1 MSFFFVVFGFCWSQ
15 QLEFQYTNQQLNVYN
30 DLTNDIPL
38 FTQNFDD
45 QVSGAIP
52 IVPFTI
58 GGQAYNTL
66 FVSTNGFVTL
76 GQAAQLITTLF
87 YNLKECLL
95 LLRLQVIWKVQII
108 LHE

>member
-1 MSFFFVVFGFCWSQ
+1 MSIFFAMCGFCWSQ

-52 IVPFTI
+52 ITPFTMR
-58 GGQAYNTL
+58 G
-66 FVSTNGFVTL
+66 
-76 GQAAQLITTLF
+76 
-87 YNLKECLL
+87 
-95 LLRLQVIWKVQII
+95 RVQ
-108 LHE
+108 